1 MLVVRPLVV
10 VVVVVERH
18 KLGLELLVARAG
30 MVVRVTLLLLQ
41 EQTKSSVQEAVVV
54 LEVVIMG

>member
-1 MLVVRPLVV
+1 MVVRAQVV

-18 KLGLELLVARAG
+18 KLGLELLVTRAG

-41 EQTKSSVQEAVVV
+41 EQTKSSVQEVVVV
-54 LEVVIMG
+54 LDLVLME

>member
-1 MLVVRPLVV
+1 MVVRAQVV

-18 KLGLELLVARAG
+18 KLGLELLVPRAG

-41 EQTKSSVQEAVVV
+41 EQTKSSVQEVVVV
-54 LEVVIMG
+54 LDLVLME

>member
-1 MLVVRPLVV
+1 MV

-18 KLGLELLVARAG
+18 KLGLELLVIMPG
-30 MVVRVTLLLLQ
+30 MVVKVILLLSQ

-54 LEVVIMG
+54 LEVVLMA

>member
-1 MLVVRPLVV
+1 MVVRPLMV

-18 KLGLELLVARAG
+18 KLGLDLLVTRAG